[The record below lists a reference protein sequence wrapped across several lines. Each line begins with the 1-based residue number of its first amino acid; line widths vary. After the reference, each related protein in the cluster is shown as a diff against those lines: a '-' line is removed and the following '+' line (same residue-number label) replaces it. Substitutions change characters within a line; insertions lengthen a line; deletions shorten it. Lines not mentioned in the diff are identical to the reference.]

1 MHAMEER
8 DLKILIADDEK
19 DLRQLLNDQL
29 TGAGYLV
36 IQAEDGNKA
45 LDLFKMEKPDMAIL
59 DIMMPGMD
67 GLSVLAKIRE
77 TSEMPVLLLTAKG
90 DEIDKVSGLRLG
102 ADDYLVKPWGMN
114 ELLARIEVQ
123 KRHLKLE
130 KSAEKVITSGNLRM
144 DFENGIIE
152 KNGKVINLNAKEY
165 HILMYFAQN
174 RGKIVTK
181 RQIYQGAWEEEYL
194 YDDDTIMVQISH
206 LRSKIDDEQEKHI
219 ETLIGIGYRF
229 T

>member
-1 MHAMEER
+1 MHAMEEC

-130 KSAEKVITSGNLRM
+130 KSTEKVITSGNLRM

-194 YDDDTIMVQISH
+194 YDDNTIMVQISH

>member
-130 KSAEKVITSGNLRM
+130 KTAEKVITSGNLRM

-194 YDDDTIMVQISH
+194 YDDNTIMVQISH

>member
-130 KSAEKVITSGNLRM
+130 KTAEKVITSGHLRM

-194 YDDDTIMVQISH
+194 YDDNTIMVQISH

>member
-1 MHAMEER
+1 M
-8 DLKILIADDEK
+8 KILIADDEK

-29 TGAGYLV
+29 TGAGYSV
-36 IQAEDGNKA
+36 IQAEDGMRAMELFLKENP
-45 LDLFKMEKPDMAIL
+45 DLAIL
-59 DIMMPGMD
+59 DVMMPGMD
-67 GLSVLAKIRE
+67 GLSVLSKIRE
-77 TSEMPVLLLTAKG
+77 KSQMPVILLTARG

-123 KRHLKLE
+123 KRHLKTE
-130 KSAEKVITSGNLRM
+130 GPKENVIHSGSLKM
-144 DFENGIIE
+144 DFENGRIE
-152 KNGKVINLNAKEY
+152 KNGKEIPLNAKEY
-165 HILMYFAQN
+165 HILKYFAEN

-181 RQIYQGAWEEEYL
+181 RQIYEEAWQDEYL
-194 YDDDTIMVQISH
+194 YDDNTIMVQISH
-206 LRSKIDDEQEKHI
+206 LRAKIDDDQEKHV